1 MSPLPSPDDPHPPL
15 AAPPDVVR
23 AIEVAVEALWPRE
36 EVVAPETSS
45 GWPTASRPTWRF
57 ASRWWVSPAQLR
69 REQPG

>member
-1 MSPLPSPDDPHPPL
+1 MSPLQSPDDPHPPL

-23 AIEVAVEALWPRE
+23 AIEAAVEALWPRT

-45 GWPTASRPTWRF
+45 GWPTVSRPTWRF

-69 REQPG
+69 RGPPG